1 MLMQYDFSKI
11 EIWPG
16 PMEGVGKAEFVRTVN
31 AMRLTERWMTPF
43 LRLSETMP
51 SDAVLRRFAAAYFA
65 SQVPVTIQLMGTSPQ
80 LLGKCAAR
88 LLELTPAAGINLNFG
103 CPSSRVVKHGA
114 GGGMLKQPEKIADF
128 CAEVAAYL
136 PPGKLSVKLRAGWTS
151 SHDMEI
157 FLPALAASQAVSKIF
172 FHYRTVQELYSPDAL
187 PFREQRTALAVQCAG
202 NIPVIANG
210 DITSTADAA
219 QLLRAARCA
228 GIMIA
233 RPWMRDPYL
242 LTRFTVPDAPDA
254 ETGRELFFSELR
266 RHGVQAG
273 ALIEMAKMLWGIKH
287 EKFLSLLQELHSP
300 AE

>member
-80 LLGKCAAR
+80 LLGQCAAR

-114 GGGMLKQPEKIADF
+114 GGGMLKQPEKNSGFLCRSRSLSAAGKIKCEIACRLDK
-128 CAEVAAYL
+128 L
-136 PPGKLSVKLRAGWTS
+136 P
-151 SHDMEI
+151 
-157 FLPALAASQAVSKIF
+157 
-172 FHYRTVQELYSPDAL
+172 
-187 PFREQRTALAVQCAG
+187 
-202 NIPVIANG
+202 
-210 DITSTADAA
+210 
-219 QLLRAARCA
+219 
-228 GIMIA
+228 
-233 RPWMRDPYL
+233 
-242 LTRFTVPDAPDA
+242 
-254 ETGRELFFSELR
+254 
-266 RHGVQAG
+266 
-273 ALIEMAKMLWGIKH
+273 
-287 EKFLSLLQELHSP
+287 
-300 AE
+300 